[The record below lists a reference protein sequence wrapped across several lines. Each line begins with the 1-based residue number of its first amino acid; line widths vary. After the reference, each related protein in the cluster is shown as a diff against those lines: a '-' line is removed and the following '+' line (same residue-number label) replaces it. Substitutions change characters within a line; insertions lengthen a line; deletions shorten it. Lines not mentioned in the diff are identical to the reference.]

1 MDTVSRAATLI
12 GQLREV
18 VMIDIEAQRCAGID
32 IGKAEVV
39 VAVHTPGPGGGRRRQ
54 TRTYTTMTRELLM
67 LRDWLIEEKVTRVG
81 MEATGVYWKPVFY
94 LLEDA
99 VDECWLLN
107 PQHVKA
113 RRRGRK
119 TDVIDAEWICQMTE
133 HGLVAPSLVPPPP
146 VRRLRLLTRR
156 RASLVSERTREK
168 NRMQAM
174 LEDAGI
180 KLGVVATDVFGVS
193 GRRILD
199 ALIAGQRDPH
209 VLADLAVGTLVKK
222 HPALIEALTGRFDDY
237 HALLAG
243 QIREH
248 VDYLDAAIAQLDG
261 LVDQLID
268 TEIAPFRHLIDLLI
282 TLPGVAYRTAQ
293 VILAET
299 GGDMTVF
306 PTPGHLAAW
315 AGVCPGQHA
324 SAGQKKNVG
333 APKANKWLRRAL
345 GEAATACART
355 HTHLG
360 ARYKRLAARRGRN
373 RAKLAVGHSILTAT
387 WTMITT
393 DRPHHDLG
401 EDHYIRRTS
410 PDRRRRQLITQL
422 QQLGY
427 DVAVTPKP
435 DAA

>member
-1 MDTVSRAATLI
+1 
-12 GQLREV
+12 
-18 VMIDIEAQRCAGID
+18 MIDIEVQRCAGID

-39 VAVHTPGPGGGRRRQ
+39 VAVHTPGPGGGRVRQ
-54 TRTYTTMTRELLM
+54 VRTYTTMTRELLM
-67 LRDWLIEEKVTRVG
+67 LRDWLVEEKVTRVG

-99 VDECWLLN
+99 IDECWLLN

-119 TDVIDAEWICQMTE
+119 SDVIDAEWICQMAE

-146 VRRLRLLTRR
+146 IRRLRQLTRR
-156 RASLVSERTREK
+156 RATLVSERTREK
-168 NRMQAM
+168 NRLAAL

-180 KLGVVATDVFGVS
+180 KLGVVATDIFGVS
-193 GRRILD
+193 GRRMLD

-209 VLADLAVGTLVKK
+209 VLAELAVGTLVRK
-222 HPALIEALTGRFDDY
+222 HPALIEALTGRFDDH
-237 HALLAG
+237 HAMLAG
-243 QIREH
+243 QICDH
-248 VDYLDAAIAQLDG
+248 VDYLDAAIAHLDTA
-261 LVDQLID
+261 VEQLID
-268 TEIAPFRHLIDLLI
+268 TEVAPFRHLIDLLI
-282 TLPGVAYRTAQ
+282 TLPGVSYRTAQ

-299 GGDMTVF
+299 GGDMSVF
-306 PTPGHLAAW
+306 PTAAHLAAW
-315 AGVCPGQHA
+315 AGVCPGLHA

-360 ARYKRLAARRGRN
+360 TRYRRLAARRGRN
-373 RAKLAVGHSILTAT
+373 RAKLAIGHSILTAT
-387 WTMITT
+387 WHMITT
-393 DRPHHDLG
+393 GQPHHDLG
-401 EDHYIRRTS
+401 EEHYTRRIN
-410 PDRRRRQLITQL
+410 PDRRRRHLTHQLE
-422 QQLGY
+422 QLGY
-427 DVAVTPKP
+427 TVTLTAKP

>member
-1 MDTVSRAATLI
+1 
-12 GQLREV
+12 
-18 VMIDIEAQRCAGID
+18 MIDIEAQRCAGID

-54 TRTYTTMTRELLM
+54 VRTYPTMTRELLM

-94 LLEDA
+94 VLEDA

-133 HGLVAPSLVPPPP
+133 HGLVAPSLVPPVP
-146 VRRLRLLTRR
+146 VRRLRMLTRR
-156 RASLVSERTREK
+156 RATLVSERTREK

-193 GRRILD
+193 GRRMID
-199 ALIAGQRDPH
+199 ALIRGDRDPH
-209 VLADLAVGTLVKK
+209 LLADLAVGTLVRK
-222 HPALIEALTGRFDDY
+222 HPALIEALTGRFDDH

-243 QIREH
+243 QIRDH
-248 VDYLDAAIAQLDG
+248 VDYLDAAIAELDTAI
-261 LVDQLID
+261 DRLID
-268 TEIAPFRHLIDLLI
+268 TELADTGTLPFRHLIDLLI
-282 TLPGVAYRTAQ
+282 TLPGVSYRTAQ

-306 PTPGHLAAW
+306 PTAAHLAAW

-324 SAGQKKNVG
+324 SAGQKKNTG

-345 GEAATACART
+345 GEAATASART

-373 RAKLAVGHSILTAT
+373 RARLAVGHSLLTAT
-387 WTMITT
+387 WTMITNNQT
-393 DRPHHDLG
+393 HHDLG
-401 EDHYIRRTS
+401 QDHHTRHHN
-410 PDRRRRQLITQL
+410 PDRRRRHLITQL
-422 QQLGY
+422 EQLGY

-435 DAA
+435 TAA

>member
-1 MDTVSRAATLI
+1 
-12 GQLREV
+12 
-18 VMIDIEAQRCAGID
+18 MIDIEVQRCAGID

-39 VAVHTPGPGGGRRRQ
+39 VTVHTPGPGGGRCRQ
-54 TRTYTTMTRELLM
+54 TRTYPTMTRELLM
-67 LRDWLIEEKVTRVG
+67 LRDWLVEQKVTRVG

-99 VDECWLLN
+99 VEECWLLN

-133 HGLVAPSLVPPPP
+133 HGLVAPSLVPPMP
-146 VRRLRLLTRR
+146 VRRLRMLTRR
-156 RASLVSERTREK
+156 RATLVAERTREK

-180 KLGVVATDVFGVS
+180 KLGVVASDVFGVS
-193 GRRILD
+193 ARRMID

-209 VLADLAVGTLVKK
+209 LLADLAVGKLVKK
-222 HPALIEALTGRFDDY
+222 HPALIEALTGRFDDH
-237 HALLAG
+237 HALIAA
-243 QIREH
+243 QIRDH
-248 VDYLDAAIAQLDG
+248 VDYLDAAIAGLDTA
-261 LVDQLID
+261 VDQLID
-268 TEIAPFRHLIDLLI
+268 TELATIGIRPFRHLIDLLI

-299 GGDMTVF
+299 GGDMSVF
-306 PTPGHLAAW
+306 PTSEHLAAW

-324 SAGQKKNVG
+324 SAGQRKNVG

-345 GEAATACART
+345 GEAATATART
-355 HTHLG
+355 HTYLG

-387 WTMITT
+387 WTMITN
-393 DRPHHDLG
+393 DQPHHDLG
-401 EDHYIRRTS
+401 EDHYTRRIN
-410 PDRRRRQLITQL
+410 PDRRRRQLITAL
-422 QQLGY
+422 QHLGY
-427 DVAVTPKP
+427 TVDLTPRP
-435 DAA
+435 TAA

>member
-1 MDTVSRAATLI
+1 
-12 GQLREV
+12 
-18 VMIDIEAQRCAGID
+18 MIDIEAQRCAGID

-39 VAVHTPGPGGGRRRQ
+39 VAVHTPGPAGGRHRQ
-54 TRTYTTMTRELLM
+54 VRTYTTMTRELLM
-67 LRDWLIEEKVTRVG
+67 LRDWLVELGVTRVG

-146 VRRLRLLTRR
+146 VRRLRQLTRR
-156 RASLVSERTREK
+156 RATLVAERTREK

-180 KLGVVATDVFGVS
+180 KLGVVVSDIFGVS
-193 GRRILD
+193 GRRIIN
-199 ALIAGQRDPH
+199 ALITGHRDPH
-209 VLADLAVGTLVKK
+209 VLADFAVGTLVNKF
-222 HPALIEALTGRFDDY
+222 PALIEALTGRFDDH
-237 HALLAG
+237 HAMLAA
-243 QIREH
+243 QIRDH
-248 VDYLDAAIAQLDG
+248 VDYLDTAIGQLDTA
-261 LVDQLID
+261 VDRLID
-268 TEIAPFRHLIDLLI
+268 TELADTGTVPFRHLIDLLV
-282 TLPGVAYRTAQ
+282 TLPGVADRTAQ

-306 PTPGHLAAW
+306 PTPAHLAAW

-324 SAGQKKNVG
+324 SAGQKKTVG

-360 ARYKRLAARRGRN
+360 ARYKRLAARRGRK
-373 RAKLAVGHSILTAT
+373 RAKLAVGHSLLTAT
-387 WTMITT
+387 WTMITNNQT
-393 DRPHHDLG
+393 HHDLG
-401 EDHYIRRTS
+401 EDHYTRRIN
-410 PDRRRRQLITQL
+410 PDRRRRTLITQL
-422 QQLGY
+422 EHLGY
-427 DVAVTPKP
+427 DVAITPKP
-435 DAA
+435 TAA

>member
-1 MDTVSRAATLI
+1 MDL
-12 GQLREV
+12 EV
-18 VMIDIEAQRCAGID
+18 ERCAGID

-39 VAVHTPGPGGGRRRQ
+39 VTVHTPGPGGGRRRQ

-67 LRDWLIEEKVTRVG
+67 LRDWLVELKVARAG

-99 VDECWLLN
+99 VEECWLLN

-119 TDVIDAEWICQMTE
+119 TDVLDAEWICQMVE

-146 VRRLRLLTRR
+146 IRRLRGLTRR
-156 RASLVSERTREK
+156 RATLISDRTREK
-168 NRMQAM
+168 NRLAAL

-180 KLGVVATDVFGVS
+180 KLAVVATDIHGVS
-193 GRRILD
+193 GRRMID

-209 VLADLAVGTLVKK
+209 VLAELAMGKLIKK
-222 HPALIEALTGRFDDY
+222 HPALIEALTGRFDTY
-237 HALLAG
+237 HAMLAR
-243 QIREH
+243 QIVDH
-248 VDYLDAAIAQLDG
+248 IDYLDTAVFELDQHIEAA
-261 LVDQLID
+261 V
-268 TEIAPFRHLIDLLI
+268 APFRDLIELLI

-293 VILAET
+293 VIIAET
-299 GGDMTVF
+299 GGDMSVF
-306 PTPGHLAAW
+306 PTAGHLAAW
-315 AGVCPGQHA
+315 AGLCPGIHA
-324 SAGQKKNVG
+324 SAGRTRPTS

-360 ARYKRLAARRGRN
+360 ARYRRLATRRGKN
-373 RAKLAVGHSILTAT
+373 RARLAVAHSLLTAT
-387 WTMITT
+387 WHMITT
-393 DRPHHDLG
+393 RQPHHDLG
-401 EDHYIRRTS
+401 EDHYTRRIN
-410 PDRRRRQLITQL
+410 PDRRRRHLTTQL
-422 QQLGY
+422 EQLGY
-427 DVAVTPKP
+427 TVTLTPT

>member
-1 MDTVSRAATLI
+1 
-12 GQLREV
+12 
-18 VMIDIEAQRCAGID
+18 MIEIEAQRCAGID

-54 TRTYTTMTRELLM
+54 VRTYTTMTRELLM
-67 LRDWLIEEKVTRVG
+67 LRDWLVELGVTRVG

-107 PQHVKA
+107 AQHVKA

-146 VRRLRLLTRR
+146 IRRLRQLTRR
-156 RASLVSERTREK
+156 RATLVAERTREK

-180 KLGVVATDVFGVS
+180 KLGVVVSDIFGVS
-193 GRRILD
+193 GRRILA
-199 ALIAGQRDPH
+199 ALIDGQRDPH
-209 VLADLAVGTLVKK
+209 LLADLAVGTLVRKF
-222 HPALIEALTGRFDDY
+222 PALIEALTGRFDDH
-237 HALLAG
+237 HAMLAG
-243 QIREH
+243 QILDH
-248 VDYLDAAIAQLDG
+248 VDYLDTAIGQLDAR
-261 LVDQLID
+261 ID
-268 TEIAPFRHLIDLLI
+268 AEVTPFRHLIDLLI
-282 TLPGVAYRTAQ
+282 TLPGVSHRTAQ
-293 VILAET
+293 VIIAET

-306 PTPGHLAAW
+306 PTPAHLASW
-315 AGVCPGQHA
+315 AGVCPGLHA
-324 SAGQKKNVG
+324 SAGRKKNAA

-360 ARYKRLAARRGRN
+360 ARYRRLAARRGRD
-373 RAKLAVGHSILTAT
+373 RARLATAHAILTAT

-393 DRPHHDLG
+393 GQPHHELG
-401 EDHYIRRTS
+401 EDHYTRHHN
-410 PDRRRRQLITQL
+410 PDRRRHRLITQL
-422 QQLGY
+422 EHLGY
-427 DVAVTPKP
+427 DVTITPKP
-435 DAA
+435 TPTAA